1 MFFHNAHDRD
11 HLAHLEGR
19 IHRLEATVSRQQQII
34 AELARRA
41 DLPPLE
47 PRDLTPEDT
56 LPDEVRALLDR
67 GREIAAIKRYRE
79 LTGAGLRAAKETIDR
94 AQGKG

>member
-1 MFFHNAHDRD
+1 MFFPNAQDRD
-11 HLAHLEGR
+11 HLAYLEER

-34 AELARRA
+34 AELAKLA
-41 DLPPLE
+41 DLPAPELRE
-47 PRDLTPEDT
+47 LTPEDS

-67 GREIAAIKRYRE
+67 GKEIAAIKRYRE

-94 AQGKG
+94 AKGRR